1 MMLLKFPATTAK
13 LLGTGEQSK
22 LQTGLPQQP
31 NQLSTCFCKSL
42 KILLSAPVGAGSTL
56 QQGAEGKEAG
66 QSSEFLHQSLGA
78 AGQRGRPYGLTTA
91 SQGEAGLGADG
102 TCSAGERA
110 FLLFMLSGGNASQA
124 FRMAL

>member
-1 MMLLKFPATTAK
+1 MPLKLPATTAK
-13 LLGTGEQSK
+13 LLETGGQSK
-22 LQTGLPQQP
+22 PQPGLPQQP
-31 NQLSTCFCKSL
+31 VQLSIPGDPALCSR
-42 KILLSAPVGAGSTL
+42 GA
-56 QQGAEGKEAG
+56 QGASFSTGIEGRGAR
-66 QSSEFLHQSLGA
+66 FLHQSLGA
-78 AGQRGRPYGLTTA
+78 AGQRGRPWGLTTA